1 MLAFRKRS
9 LFGWNL
15 REIFHFVRL
24 RGTAK
29 GHAAYRVVAE
39 ELWRQML
46 ELHPWLGDLMFPLGP
61 DFHA

>member
-9 LFGWNL
+9 LFDWNL

-29 GHAAYRVVAE
+29 GHAAYRRVAID
-39 ELWRQML
+39 LWRALVAQQ
-46 ELHPWLGDLMFPLGP
+46 PWLGQVLHPLGP
-61 DFHA
+61 DFSA